1 MANRTLL
8 PETFMAVGSLIL
20 GIPYLV
26 KNEETFT
33 NITTAQV
40 TALTNSPEVQGILK
54 IRIKNVVWVLEVQGY
69 PEVFDNQMLFSNYS
83 IIKEKLK

>member
-33 NITTAQV
+33 NITTAQL
-40 TALTNSPEVQGILK
+40 TALTNSNEVHGSHNIASQVANGANWDVVSHQ
-54 IRIKNVVWVLEVQGY
+54 IRMYNSADAGLR
-69 PEVFDNQMLFSNYS
+69 PS
-83 IIKEKLK
+83 